1 MDERERLIEIMNSQG
16 VTAKQFSLELGI
28 SAGTLSNI
36 IGGRNKPSLEL
47 LKSIAAHYP
56 FIESD
61 WLFLGKG
68 EMYKSNYES
77 STAQSFHSE
86 PDLFSHLNTA
96 PPVSTTRSHTQNS
109 SISSSNITPSSKEEM
124 ALTSSPRTVQ
134 RIIIFYSDGTFEE
147 R

>member
-56 FIESD
+56 SIQSD

-68 EMYKSNYES
+68 EMYTSDYEPPVS
-77 STAQSFHSE
+77 QISMGE
-86 PDLFSHLNTA
+86 PDLFSQINNPSIVAPTQPLSQSETSLVSATTSMKDGERTA
-96 PPVSTTRSHTQNS
+96 PSV
-109 SISSSNITPSSKEEM
+109 
-124 ALTSSPRTVQ
+124 RTIQ
-134 RIIIFYSDGTFEE
+134 KLIIFYSDGTYEE

>member
-56 FIESD
+56 SIQSD

-68 EMYKSNYES
+68 EMYNTSDYEPPVS
-77 STAQSFHSE
+77 QMSTGE
-86 PDLFSHLNTA
+86 PDLFSQINSPSIVAPTQPLSQSETSLVSATTSMTDGVRTA
-96 PPVSTTRSHTQNS
+96 PSV
-109 SISSSNITPSSKEEM
+109 
-124 ALTSSPRTVQ
+124 RTIQ
-134 RIIIFYSDGTFEE
+134 KLIIFYSDGTYEE

>member
-56 FIESD
+56 SIQSD

-68 EMYKSNYES
+68 EMYTSDYEPPVS
-77 STAQSFHSE
+77 QMSTGGE
-86 PDLFSHLNTA
+86 PDLFSQINNPSIVAPTQPLSQSETSLVSATTSMNDGVRTA
-96 PPVSTTRSHTQNS
+96 PSV
-109 SISSSNITPSSKEEM
+109 
-124 ALTSSPRTVQ
+124 RTIQ
-134 RIIIFYSDGTFEE
+134 KLIIFYSDGTYEE

>member
-56 FIESD
+56 SIQSD

-68 EMYKSNYES
+68 EMYTSDYEPPVS
-77 STAQSFHSE
+77 QMSPGE
-86 PDLFSHLNTA
+86 PDLFSQINSPSIVAPTQPLSQSETSLVSATTSMKDGVRTA
-96 PPVSTTRSHTQNS
+96 PSV
-109 SISSSNITPSSKEEM
+109 
-124 ALTSSPRTVQ
+124 RTIQKLV
-134 RIIIFYSDGTFEE
+134 IFYSDGTYEE

>member
-56 FIESD
+56 SIQSD

-68 EMYKSNYES
+68 EMYTSAYEPPVS
-77 STAQSFHSE
+77 QMSTGE
-86 PDLFSHLNTA
+86 PDLFSQINNPSIVAPTQPLSQSETSLVSATTSMKDGVRTA
-96 PPVSTTRSHTQNS
+96 PSV
-109 SISSSNITPSSKEEM
+109 
-124 ALTSSPRTVQ
+124 RTIQ
-134 RIIIFYSDGTFEE
+134 KLIIFYSDGTYEE

>member
-16 VTAKQFSLELGI
+16 LTAKQFSLELGI

-56 FIESD
+56 FIQSD
-61 WLFLGKG
+61 WLFLGQG
-68 EMYKSNYES
+68 EMYKADYES
-77 STAQSFHSE
+77 SMPHSFHSE
-86 PDLFSHLNTA
+86 PDLFSQVNLSPTVN
-96 PPVSTTRSHTQNS
+96 TTRSHVQNNS
-109 SISSSNITPSSKEEM
+109 SNNTTSCKEEM

>member
-56 FIESD
+56 SIQSD

-68 EMYKSNYES
+68 EMYTSDSITTEFTLKPIIKTIELMKDNIIKKVIKSLVKKVLYKNGV
-77 STAQSFHSE
+77 TG
-86 PDLFSHLNTA
+86 
-96 PPVSTTRSHTQNS
+96 
-109 SISSSNITPSSKEEM
+109 I
-124 ALTSSPRTVQ
+124 
-134 RIIIFYSDGTFEE
+134 
-147 R
+147 

>member
-56 FIESD
+56 SIQSD

-68 EMYKSNYES
+68 EMYTSDYEPPVS
-77 STAQSFHSE
+77 QISTGE
-86 PDLFSHLNTA
+86 PDLFSQINSPSIVAPTQPLSQSETSLVSATTSMKDDVKTA
-96 PPVSTTRSHTQNS
+96 PSV
-109 SISSSNITPSSKEEM
+109 
-124 ALTSSPRTVQ
+124 RTIQ
-134 RIIIFYSDGTFEE
+134 KLIIFYSDGTYEE